1 MNKIITV
8 IDKEPRVGS
17 KMLADGFEVQH
28 QAAQKLIQKY
38 MDDFKEFGEVVEVS
52 ARSNVGSRISN
63 TKTSPKKDT
72 GGAPTT
78 EYFLNEQQA
87 AFFGTLTRNSLTSV
101 QFKKRLV
108 KEFYSMRRQLDA
120 LKSHQSTDQWQAARL
135 EGKAHR
141 RSETDAIKAFVEY
154 AQKQGSG
161 SADRYYEA
169 LTKMENAALFVVAG
183 KYPNLRN
190 IMSSAQLFQIG
201 CADQI
206 IVKALKSGMEQGMPY
221 KDIFQVAK
229 AEVMKFGAIMGQSE
243 IISKQLEDLT

>member
-1 MNKIITV
+1 
-8 IDKEPRVGS
+8 
-17 KMLADGFEVQH
+17 
-28 QAAQKLIQKY
+28 
-38 MDDFKEFGEVVEVS
+38 
-52 ARSNVGSRISN
+52 
-63 TKTSPKKDT
+63 
-72 GGAPTT
+72 
-78 EYFLNEQQA
+78 
-87 AFFGTLTRNSLTSV
+87 
-101 QFKKRLV
+101 
-108 KEFYSMRRQLDA
+108 MRRQLDA

-161 SADRYYEA
+161 SPDRYYEA

-206 IVKALKSGMEQGMPY
+206 IVKALKSGMDKEMPY

-229 AEVMKFGAIMGQSE
+229 AEVMKFAAIMGQSE

>member
-1 MNKIITV
+1 MNKIVTV

-38 MDDFKEFGEVVEVS
+38 MDDFKEFGEVVEFC
-52 ARSNVGSRISN
+52 ARIP
-63 TKTSPKKDT
+63 KTSTKSMARDQT
-72 GGAPTT
+72 QM

-108 KEFYSMRRQLDA
+108 KEFYAMRRQLDA